1 MVLGTHDRGAFYLD
15 SYIHCVKQFVHFVAL
30 LMALIL
36 TFLGKGGSGRSTCA
50 IAAAKKLSAQGQR
63 VLLLTEDAG
72 PSFSLLLGHEV
83 SAQPTSISTNLWAIQ
98 LQFAQ
103 LLEQNWEQL
112 KKLEAQYL
120 RDPFFKDVY
129 GQELSLLPGMDQA
142 LTLNALREF
151 DACSDYDVI
160 VHDGPGNQTSLRMWG
175 MPVGIDWY
183 FRRFKQVFQASQF
196 SKAIMPFVQP
206 IAGAVLS
213 GGMSGD
219 VFDHPEVQ
227 QSAGLVG
234 KGVAAV
240 KDPMHVRAYLVSSG
254 DELAIATARY
264 LWGAAQQIEMTV
276 AGVLFN
282 RGTPQPTSFEPLPVY
297 NLPTPTDDWHT
308 LLAAMPDYLAK
319 PSAPAPV
326 EVDLSSSTVRL
337 FLPSFD
343 KKQIQLTQYGPE
355 VTIEAGDQ
363 RRNLTLP
370 TTLQGRSVTGAK
382 FQSGYLI
389 LSFG

>member
-1 MVLGTHDRGAFYLD
+1 
-15 SYIHCVKQFVHFVAL
+15 
-30 LMALIL
+30 MALIL

-50 IAAAKKLSAQGQR
+50 IATAKKLSAQGQR
-63 VLLLTEDAG
+63 VLLVTEDAG
-72 PSFSLLLGHEV
+72 PAFGLLLGQDVTADPEQI
-83 SAQPTSISTNLWAIQ
+83 ATNLWSMQ
-98 LQFAQ
+98 LQFAS

-120 RDPFFKDVY
+120 RDPFFKAVY

-142 LTLNALREF
+142 LTLNALREY
-151 DACSDYDVI
+151 DACGDYDVI
-160 VHDGPGNQTSLRMWG
+160 VHDGPGNQASLRMWG
-175 MPVGIDWY
+175 MPAGIDWY

-196 SKAIMPFVQP
+196 SKAVMPFVQP
-206 IAGAVLS
+206 VAGAVLS

-219 VFDHPEVQ
+219 LFDQPQVAESTNWVTR
-227 QSAGLVG
+227 GI
-234 KGVAAV
+234 AAV
-240 KDPMHVRAYLVSSG
+240 KDPMRVRGYLVSNG
-254 DELAIATARY
+254 DQGAIATARY

-276 AGVLFN
+276 AGVLLN
-282 RGTPQPTSFEPLPVY
+282 CDNSSSPAFEPLPVHT
-297 NLPTPTDDWHT
+297 LPQSDDWQ
-308 LLAAMPDYLAK
+308 LLIDALPDYLAT
-319 PSAPAPV
+319 PLVPAPV
-326 EVDLSSSTVRL
+326 EIDSAASTVRL

-370 TTLQGRSVTGAK
+370 EALQGRSVTGAK

-389 LSFG
+389 LTFG